1 VSASGARCPKCGK
14 ELRDKAASL
23 IGKSLQDK
31 YRIEEHLGSGG
42 MCDVYKARHISMGKE
57 VAVKVLRPELAAQ
70 AKIAQRFEQ
79 EARAASRIS
88 HPNAI
93 NVTDYGIDSKNTPYI
108 VMEFVN
114 GPTLGEVIRRAGALP
129 AARCANLLRQIC
141 GALDAA
147 HSVGIIHRDIKP
159 DNIIIAKVD
168 GADWVEVLDF
178 GVAKILE
185 DVNRNTA
192 LTGANII
199 VGTPRYM
206 SPEQCD
212 ELPVDA
218 RSDVYSMGV
227 VLYEMLSGEAPFAGS
242 SSTRLLMAHA
252 SEPPP
257 PLRQKRPDLSPELEA
272 VVMSAL
278 EKDPARRPQTAREF
292 ARLFEEAL
300 GSDRASAPA
309 IEREGAFSRISV
321 PIGEEPPVPLEAG
334 AARLDD
340 EATVVRPRPGT
351 GAITPV
357 VEREAFSN
365 SRLKDDDLLIGEDGL
380 PGRPARYSTPARGTA
395 YVSNPERNSNAALVI
410 GLIALLVAAGIAGWV
425 LFGDKLIAGSSDREI
440 LDAQQAI
447 TDSVARIESLP
458 KDHPLRTYLP
468 QLLTMQGEL
477 RGYAQS
483 QNHSE
488 QALQTAEK
496 YRQRAEDLAGQARAA
511 LSQVEREQTSNINSS
526 LPLPSPTPRD
536 SVEPPVVDLVKP
548 DEDERNDNTSPDP
561 SEQKNENTNANRK
574 ERPEPPVSD
583 PVKPSP
589 SPEPKPSNSNRP
601 RNDRPPNVERIDPD
615 SSRPLGSI

>member
-1 VSASGARCPKCGK
+1 
-14 ELRDKAASL
+14 
-23 IGKSLQDK
+23 
-31 YRIEEHLGSGG
+31 
-42 MCDVYKARHISMGKE
+42 MCDVYKARHVSMGKE
-57 VAVKVLRPELAAQ
+57 VAVKVLRPELAAHP
-70 AKIAQRFEQ
+70 KIAERFEQ
-79 EARAASRIS
+79 EAKAASRIS

-129 AARCANLLRQIC
+129 AGRAANLLRQIC

-147 HSVGIIHRDIKP
+147 HSVGVIHRDIKP
-159 DNIIIAKVD
+159 DNIIVARVD

-185 DVNRNTA
+185 DVNRDTA

-212 ELPVDA
+212 EIPVDA

-227 VLYEMLSGEAPFAGS
+227 VLYEMLAGEAPFAGS

-257 PLRQKRPDLSPELEA
+257 PLRQKRPDLSPEVEA
-272 VVMSAL
+272 VVMKAL
-278 EKDPARRPQTAREF
+278 EKDPARRPQSAREL

-300 GSDRASAPA
+300 GPERASAPV
-309 IEREGAFSRISV
+309 IEREGTFSRISV
-321 PIGEEPPVPLEAG
+321 PIGEKPPASLQAG
-334 AARLDD
+334 AVPLDD
-340 EATVVRPRPGT
+340 ETTVVRPRKRT
-351 GAITPV
+351 EANTPV
-357 VEREAFSN
+357 VESDHVSD
-365 SRLKDDDLLIGEDGL
+365 SRLENDDLLIGGDGL
-380 PGRPARYSTPARGTA
+380 PGRPARHSTPARGTA
-395 YVSNPERNSNAALVI
+395 FVSSRDRNNNAALAI
-410 GLIALLVAAGIAGWV
+410 GLVALLVAAGIAGWV
-425 LFGDKLIAGSSDREI
+425 LFGDRLIAGSSGREI

-447 TDSVARIESLP
+447 TDSIARIESLP

-483 QNHSE
+483 QNYSP

-496 YRQRAEDLAGQARAA
+496 YRQRAEDLAAQARAA
-511 LSQVEREQTSNINSS
+511 FSQVEREQTSNINSS
-526 LPLPSPTPRD
+526 LPLPSPTTRNAA
-536 SVEPPVVDLVKP
+536 EPPVVDLIKP
-548 DEDERNDNTSPDP
+548 EDKERNDNTGPVP
-561 SEQKNENTNANRK
+561 SEQKNENSNANRK
-574 ERPEPPVSD
+574 ERPNPPVSD
-583 PVKPSP
+583 PVKPPP

-601 RNDRPPNVERIDPD
+601 GNDRPPAAERINPD
-615 SSRPLGSI
+615 ATPLSVSESDR